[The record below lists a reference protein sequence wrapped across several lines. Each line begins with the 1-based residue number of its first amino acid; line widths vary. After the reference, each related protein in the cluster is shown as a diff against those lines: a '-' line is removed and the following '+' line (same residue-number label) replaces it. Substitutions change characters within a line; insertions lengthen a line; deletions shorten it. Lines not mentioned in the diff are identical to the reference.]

1 MGAFLITPNKS
12 NNRQTENSV
21 REFVPDT
28 KDDNESEGKAEAET
42 EAETIKEKIKRKI
55 DFDPKNYEFNLL
67 HYFAMAEDIGTRN
80 HDIDMSDL
88 LFDYFARREPLEFRY
103 RNLCIMMGL
112 ERKPYKSLNMTQH
125 HESGILTQIPEN
137 MIIIKEYIDKKQT
150 ICELQAEIDKL
161 IANNDA
167 DQRTVAE

>member
-21 REFVPDT
+21 CEFVPDT
-28 KDDNESEGKAEAET
+28 KDDDESEGKAEA